1 MVLLVSSN
9 HAPSNRGALLSVHTF
24 VMSETLLC
32 SGFFYFFSYFFNFK
46 MNISGFGAAVQDVMS
61 CDIFESILP
70 CMFRGSL
77 YVFVK
82 SFIFFFKH
90 TRFLC
95 VFGLSFVGVNLKE
108 VGVSLPLSL
117 SA

>member
-1 MVLLVSSN
+1 MVLPVS
-9 HAPSNRGALLSVHTF
+9 SNRGALLSVHTF

-32 SGFFYFFSYFFNFK
+32 SGLIFNFFLYFFNFK

-70 CMFRGSL
+70 CCMFRGSL

-90 TRFLC
+90 TPRFLC
-95 VFGLSFVGVNLKE
+95 VFGLSSVGVNLKE
-108 VGVSLPLSL
+108 VGVSLPLSS